1 MAGGAR
7 PPPTARSPNEVRD
20 WASIAPMQPLT
31 GIRVVELGG
40 DVAVSAAGKRFS
52 DYGADVVKVEVPG
65 GGNARRIDPFP
76 DDSPHRDRGAFHLA
90 FDTGKR
96 SVVLDHRTASGR
108 EVFARLAATAEL
120 ALIELAPDEVRRLL
134 GVLGE
139 ERPNVVTVTPH
150 GMSGSHAPR
159 RESDLTLF
167 GWSTR
172 TTRHTPPGGTPLRY
186 GPFVAT
192 VQIGCTAAAAGMA
205 VVWGSHVDG
214 ERRVVD
220 ISGVEALMGNV
231 DSGYP
236 LWAISGTILASG
248 QVSSLRARDGYLI
261 FAGTG
266 DAFWGRLCRAIERP
280 ELEHDERF
288 ATMGARE
295 QNGGE
300 LLALLRPWLDARSKL
315 EVFRELQ
322 DARVPVAPVLD
333 ASELLDD
340 AQAIHRTSYVQIE
353 QPGLGAH
360 WLAAAPFRMEGAEP
374 AWRLGPSPPLG
385 AHTDEVLAEL
395 GYDADERQALARA
408 GVTG

>member
-7 PPPTARSPNEVRD
+7 PPLTARSPNEVRD

-300 LLALLRPWLDARSKL
+300 ILALLRPWLDARSKL

>member
-1 MAGGAR
+1 
-7 PPPTARSPNEVRD
+7 
-20 WASIAPMQPLT
+20 MQPLS

-52 DYGADVVKVEVPG
+52 DYGADVVKIEVPG
-65 GGNARRIDPFP
+65 GGNARRVDPFP
-76 DDSPHRDRGAFHLA
+76 EDRPHPDRGAFHLA

-108 EVFARLAATAEL
+108 EVFARLAGSAEL
-120 ALIELAPDEVRRLL
+120 ALVELPPEEARTLL
-134 GVLGE
+134 GVLGAQ
-139 ERPNVVTVTPH
+139 RPNVVTITPH
-150 GMSGSHAPR
+150 GMTGSHASR

-205 VVWGSHVDG
+205 AVWGSRIDG

-220 ISGVEALMGNV
+220 ISGVESLMGNV

-248 QVSSLRARDGYLI
+248 QVGSLRARDGYLI

-266 DAFWGRLCRAIERP
+266 DAFWGRLCEAVGQP
-280 ELEHDERF
+280 ELEHDPRF
-288 ATMGARE
+288 ATIGARE

-300 LLALLRPWLDARSKL
+300 LVALLRPWLDTRSKL

-322 DARVPVAPVLD
+322 AARVPVAPVLD

-340 AQAIHRTSYVQIE
+340 PQAIHRSSYVQIE
-353 QPGLGAH
+353 QPGVGSH
-360 WLAAAPFRMEGAEP
+360 WLAAAPFRLEGAEP
-374 AWRLGPSPPLG
+374 AWRLQASPSLG
-385 AHTDEVLAEL
+385 AHTDEMLAEL
-395 GYDADERQALARA
+395 GYGSDERQALARA

>member
-1 MAGGAR
+1 
-7 PPPTARSPNEVRD
+7 
-20 WASIAPMQPLT
+20 MQPLA

-52 DYGADVVKVEVPG
+52 DYGADVVKVEPPG
-65 GGNARRIDPFP
+65 GGAARRIDPFP
-76 DDSPHRDRGAFHLA
+76 GDRPHRDRGAFHLA

-96 SVVLDHRTASGR
+96 SAVLDHRTASGR
-108 EVFARLAATAEL
+108 EVLARLAATSEL
-120 ALIELAPDEVRRLL
+120 ALIELPPDEVRPLL
-134 GVLGE
+134 GLLGE
-139 ERPNVVTVTPH
+139 ERPSVVTITPH
-150 GMSGSHAPR
+150 GMTGSHAPR

-205 VVWGSHVDG
+205 AVWGSRADG

-248 QVSSLRARDGYLI
+248 QVGSLRARDGYLI

-266 DAFWGRLCRAIERP
+266 DAFWGRLCRAIGRP
-280 ELEHDERF
+280 ELEHDPRF

-300 LLALLRPWLDARSKL
+300 LLELLRPWLDARSKL

-322 DARVPVAPVLD
+322 DSRVPVAPVLD

-340 AQAIHRTSYVQIE
+340 PQAVHRDSYVQLE
-353 QPGLGAH
+353 QPGVGEH

-374 AWRLGPSPPLG
+374 AWRIGPSPELG
-385 AHTDEVLAEL
+385 AHTEEVLAEL
-395 GYDADERQALARA
+395 GYGADERQALARA